1 MSSAG
6 ESGLTDISV
15 TTYEFSHSDKALI
28 YVLRNLSLSS
38 TILSFVLFVPP
49 YSFSQ
54 DFLFTS
60 RSSYNEA
67 TETVLIYSV

>member
-15 TTYEFSHSDKALI
+15 TTYEFRHSDKALI